1 MAKLKLRNV
10 DNTFSEVTTK
20 EYVDSVFWKMHIG
33 TETPADESI
42 YLWIDTIDDYPISFV
57 IEGVTYQADY
67 GMTWTEWIESDY
79 NTISMTIYAGGDSL
93 RWDAGAAIHFLKL
106 NDNSTFVLPTD
117 VIIPNY
123 TYGSSIIAKP

>member
-1 MAKLKLRNV
+1 MAKLKLRNA
-10 DNTFSEVTTK
+10 DNTFSEVVTK
-20 EYVDSVFWKMHIG
+20 EYVDSTFGKMHIG
-33 TETPADESI
+33 TETPTDESI

-79 NTISMTIYAGGDSL
+79 NTIYMNIYAGTNYL
-93 RWDAGAAIHFLKL
+93 RWDAGAAIHFLQL
-106 NDNSTFVLPTD
+106 NDNSTYVFPTD
-117 VIIPNY
+117 VIISDY